1 MKILMTTFS
10 GVCALILG
18 ATAVAA
24 EFSTSVPMRTGNATT
39 YYVKAVA
46 GDLEAMEFM
55 VDTGS
60 GYTTINEVTLEE
72 LKRTKQAEYL
82 RDLIGILANGAK
94 MVVPVYRLASLNI
107 GGGCHLSNIEAAVFP
122 GKTRQIL
129 GLSALKQAGPFI
141 FSFEPPRLMLS
152 NCVNPALLASAPE
165 K

>member
-1 MKILMTTFS
+1 
-10 GVCALILG
+10 
-18 ATAVAA
+18 
-24 EFSTSVPMRTGNATT
+24 
-39 YYVKAVA
+39 
-46 GDLEAMEFM
+46 M

>member
-1 MKILMTTFS
+1 MKILMTTFT

-24 EFSTSVPMRTGNATT
+24 EFGTSIPMRAGNATT
-39 YYVKAVA
+39 YYVTAVA

-60 GYTTINEVTLEE
+60 GYTTINEVTLAE
-72 LKRTKQAEYL
+72 LQRTKQAQYL
-82 RDLIGILANGAK
+82 RDLIGILANGTE

-107 GGGCHLSNIEAAVFP
+107 GGGCHLSNVEAAVFP

-129 GLSALKQAGPFI
+129 GLSALKQAAPFI
-141 FSFEPPRLMLS
+141 FSFEPPNLKLS
-152 NCVNPALLASAPE
+152 NCVNPELLASAPD